1 MTAPTNE
8 QQQRRQLAA
17 EASILSA
24 VMRDRTLLADL
35 AHLTP
40 DHFTRAG
47 AREAWRRII
56 DDPGI
61 TDGSAIAIAV
71 PDIDIELLGAINQY
85 AHGRD
90 TVIRARDVL
99 VENHARHRL
108 MVACRQT
115 LADLDSDRRPI
126 TDLIL
131 AARGRFGEIDM
142 ATCAS
147 SSAVDIARSLANQ
160 TPYNAIPTGIASL
173 DYCLYGGLHVA
184 QMTAVLA
191 RYKVGK
197 SVLMATIARN
207 LEKQGIPTLMVSLE
221 RQRGDIERFIVAR
234 ALGIDARDLDPVGDP
249 EQRAAYDQYIEDKRT
264 LRYVHRPGITIDE
277 LRATIIGEVQRH
289 GIKVALIDYW
299 QLITAPNIKG
309 GREERQ
315 AEAGQMIANTAAE
328 LDIAALV
335 TAQLSADGTPRGS
348 EGLLAS
354 AGIVVKLNRPDNAD
368 EGFLQTVVSNKGKPL
383 DKGSPAQP
391 SIELALPG
399 PHFRDVHPA

>member
-1 MTAPTNE
+1 MTYQPKPSA
-8 QQQRRQLAA
+8 QQRLIAA
-17 EASILSA
+17 QASILSA
-24 VMRDRTLLADL
+24 VMRDRTMLCDL

-40 DHFTRAG
+40 EHFTSSG
-47 AREAWRRII
+47 ASEAWRRII
-56 DDPGI
+56 DDPSI
-61 TDGSAIAIAV
+61 RDGSAIAIAV
-71 PDIDIELLGAINQY
+71 PNIDPQILEAIALY
-85 AHGRD
+85 HHGRE
-90 TVIRARDVL
+90 TVMRARDVL
-99 VENHARHRL
+99 VELYARHRL
-108 MVACRQT
+108 TQACRQT
-115 LADLDSDRRPI
+115 LAELDNDKRPI

-131 AARGRFGEIDM
+131 AARGRIGDIDM

-147 SSAVDIARSLANQ
+147 SSGAEIARSLENQ
-160 TPYNAIPTGIASL
+160 TPYNAIPTGIRAL

-207 LEKQGIPTLMVSLE
+207 LEAQGIPTLMVSLE

-234 ALGIDARDLDPVGDP
+234 ALNIDARDLNVSDPA
-249 EQRAAYDQYIEDKRT
+249 QRAAYDQYLEDPRT
-264 LRYVHRPGITIDE
+264 LRYVHRPGISIDE

-383 DKGSPAQP
+383 DKGSPVQP

-399 PHFRDVHPA
+399 PHFRDYRAA